1 VPELRKLVP
10 AYKPENGFPMEKII
24 PRRVAPSIQP
34 LHQRLDRAVAA
45 PVAAPETDL
54 PNADGLLRLLADV
67 QATGDFDAAV
77 QQLCSRLA
85 KWSGATRVVLGIS
98 TTSGST
104 KVSAVSDATNLDQRS
119 ELMLGFEAALD
130 ETLTHEECASW
141 SSASVDSG
149 PIYRRLTRLASTDA
163 LIGLPLRNKDGDP
176 VGAILFCGD
185 AVWHKQLMRTMALE
199 VCQRPVASCLELL
212 RRSRG
217 GKLGKL
223 HAAWKTRIGKL
234 RSRLVIATIVLA
246 GSVLLFPTPFK
257 VKCDVTVEPVI
268 RRYVAAPFAGT
279 LDKTF
284 VEPGSIVTKDQ
295 VLAVMDER
303 ELRLELAGLEAEL
316 GASKKKRLA
325 ALATREAA
333 TSQLAALEAA
343 QLETKIEAI
352 NNRLQ
357 HLSIQCP
364 MDGVVVSGDLR
375 RTEGAPLSIGQ
386 TLFEIAPLDQMI
398 AEIAVPQDEVGHV
411 RNGMSVDLRFDAFP
425 GQSWQGKLMKVHPRA
440 ELRGQSTVFIA
451 EVQLENSDN
460 RLSPGMSGRAK
471 IESNKRS
478 VGWILFHRSANALA
492 QRIGW

>member
-1 VPELRKLVP
+1 
-10 AYKPENGFPMEKII
+10 MEKII
-24 PRRVAPSIQP
+24 PRRAVPAFSP
-34 LHQRLDRAVAA
+34 LHQRVDRSAAA
-45 PVAAPETDL
+45 PVADSPHAS
-54 PNADGLLRLLADV
+54 GLLSLLADV
-67 QATGDFDAAV
+67 QATRDFDAAV

-85 KWSGATRVVLGIS
+85 RWSGATRVVLGLA
-98 TTSGST
+98 TANGQT
-104 KVSAVSDATNLDQRS
+104 KVAAVSDAANLDQRS
-119 ELMLGFEAALD
+119 ELMLAFEAALD
-130 ETLTHEECASW
+130 ETLDEEGCASW
-141 SSASVDSG
+141 TSGSADSA

-176 VGAILFCGD
+176 VGALLLCGD
-185 AVWHKQLMRTMALE
+185 TAWHTQFMRTTALE
-199 VCQRPVASCLELL
+199 ICQRPIASCLELL
-212 RRSRG
+212 RHTRG
-217 GKLGKL
+217 GSIKKL
-223 HAAWKTRIGKL
+223 HAAWKSRIGKL
-234 RSRLVIATIVLA
+234 RSRLVLATVVLA

-268 RRYVAAPFAGT
+268 RRYIAAPFAGT

-284 VEPGSIVTKDQ
+284 VEPGSIVKKDQ

-316 GASKKKRLA
+316 GASKKKRVA

-333 TSQLAALEAA
+333 TAQLAALEVA
-343 QLETKIEAI
+343 QLETKIEAL

-386 TLFEIAPLDQMI
+386 TLFEIAPLDRMI

-411 RNGMSVDLRFDAFP
+411 QSGMAVELRFDAFP
-425 GQSWQGKLMKVHPRA
+425 GQTWQGELVKVHPRA
-440 ELRGQSTVFIA
+440 ELRDQSTVFIA
-451 EVQLENSDN
+451 EVNLANSDN

-471 IESNKRS
+471 IETSQRA

-492 QRIGW
+492 QRMGW